1 MRNESLADKVFAK
14 LESDILEGKYKKGD
28 VLTEI
33 GLSNTFEVSR
43 TPIREAIRR
52 LEQENLVTETG
63 KGITILGISK
73 KDLSDIYDIRMR
85 IEGLACHWAAKN
97 ITQADL
103 DELGEIL
110 DLQEFYSS
118 KQKTNNLK
126 NTDSSFHDVIY
137 RACDS
142 APLMDILAPLH
153 KKIQMQRKSSL
164 ENAKRAHEAVKEHRE
179 IYNALLAHDADLA
192 EKLMIKHLSNAK
204 ENLFKISSI

>member
-1 MRNESLADKVFAK
+1 
-14 LESDILEGKYKKGD
+14 
-28 VLTEI
+28 
-33 GLSNTFEVSR
+33 
-43 TPIREAIRR
+43 
-52 LEQENLVTETG
+52 
-63 KGITILGISK
+63 
-73 KDLSDIYDIRMR
+73 MR